1 MYSTDVSSTTP
12 VLAVGLEHNKVPG
25 RHPSGAGCVVIYASS
40 EWSKQLIAEDDDTI
54 REQLITNAQGL
65 LPGVGENVRFS
76 HVTRWPYSWF
86 QSYPGYWRGMQEF
99 RRRSDASDR
108 LIQLAGDY
116 FCTSS
121 LNVASA
127 AGERAART
135 C

>member
-1 MYSTDVSSTTP
+1 
-12 VLAVGLEHNKVPG
+12 
-25 RHPSGAGCVVIYASS
+25 
-40 EWSKQLIAEDDDTI
+40 
-54 REQLITNAQGL
+54 
-65 LPGVGENVRFS
+65 
-76 HVTRWPYSWF
+76 
-86 QSYPGYWRGMQEF
+86 MQEF

-135 C
+135 LLTAATRTRRA